1 MPSFVDL
8 LRGTT
13 GRHYLGSTGNLE
25 ARLAQHQRGHTH
37 TTKRLGRPLTLVAAR
52 SFATREEAR
61 EVERRLKSW
70 HNSDLAR
77 EFLSEPV
84 ASHPSVD
91 PMADRSV

>member
-1 MPSFVDL
+1 MPSFVYL

-13 GRHYLGSTGNLE
+13 GRHYLGSTGDLE

-61 EVERRLKSW
+61 SRTSAQE
-70 HNSDLAR
+70 LAQFGPGTR
-77 EFLSEPV
+77 IPE
-84 ASHPSVD
+84 
-91 PMADRSV
+91 